1 MTEGKETQKKKK
13 KEKKKKKKKNI
24 FFWIAYE
31 DDDGDPLGL
40 GGAGGINL
48 PCTSPS
54 V

>member
-1 MTEGKETQKKKK
+1 MSKGKETQK
-13 KEKKKKKKKNI
+13 EKKKYF